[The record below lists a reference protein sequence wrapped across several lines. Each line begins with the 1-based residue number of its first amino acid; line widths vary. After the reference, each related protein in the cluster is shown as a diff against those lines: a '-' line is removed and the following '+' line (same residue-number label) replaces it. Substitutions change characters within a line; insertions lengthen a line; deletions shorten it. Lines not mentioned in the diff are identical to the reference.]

1 MERKQEGRCKKKDER
16 DRRGLGIREIR
27 WERTEEEE
35 EKKNDDDVDKLEE
48 EEEEGRGRQPCSGE
62 RER

>member
-35 EKKNDDDVDKLEE
+35 EKKMMMK
-48 EEEEGRGRQPCSGE
+48 
-62 RER
+62 